1 MLVGFGRTEH
11 QKLDLF
17 SVLSDPLILG
27 KCGLMER
34 NEEKL
39 GWRLLETLY
48 EVGRADIQA
57 TPEVLAT
64 WLAVPEQSV
73 QELLTRLDAQGL
85 VDGTRCRLSMQGL
98 VLAVSLHGA
107 QKLSTQSWAA

>member
-1 MLVGFGRTEH
+1 MA
-11 QKLDLF
+11 
-17 SVLSDPLILG
+17 DP
-27 KCGLMER
+27 MEKD
-34 NEEKL
+34 EEKL

-64 WLAVPEQSV
+64 WLDVPECRV
-73 QELLTRLDAQGL
+73 QDLLAGLDGQGL
-85 VDGTRCRLSMQGL
+85 VDATRCRLSMKGL

-107 QKLSTQSWAA
+107 QKLSMQSVAA

>member
-1 MLVGFGRTEH
+1 MFRSVVGFGRTEH
-11 QKLDLF
+11 QKLDRF
-17 SVLSDPLILG
+17 SVLSDLLFP
-27 KCGLMER
+27 MEN

-48 EVGRADIQA
+48 EAGRADTHP
-57 TPEVLAT
+57 TPKLLST
-64 WLAVPEQSV
+64 WVDVPETRV

-85 VDGTRCRLSMQGL
+85 VDASRCRLSMQGL

-107 QKLSTQSWAA
+107 QKLTIQPIAA

>member
-1 MLVGFGRTEH
+1 M
-11 QKLDLF
+11 K
-17 SVLSDPLILG
+17 
-27 KCGLMER
+27 

-64 WLAVPEQSV
+64 WLDV
-73 QELLTRLDAQGL
+73 QEHQVQALLTRLDAQGL
-85 VDGTRCRLSMQGL
+85 VDGARCRLSMQGL
-98 VLAVSLHGA
+98 VLAVSLHGV
-107 QKLSTQSWAA
+107 QKLSMQELAA

>member
-1 MLVGFGRTEH
+1 M
-11 QKLDLF
+11 Q
-17 SVLSDPLILG
+17 
-27 KCGLMER
+27 
-34 NEEKL
+34 NNQEKL

-64 WLAVPEQSV
+64 WLDVPETRV
-73 QELLTRLDAQGL
+73 QQLLARLDVQGL
-85 VDGTRCRLSMQGL
+85 VDGARCRLSMQGL

-107 QKLSTQSWAA
+107 QKLSTQSVAA